1 MDCMKAALTGS
12 IRVSIALQ
20 EHEERQNRNLPY
32 AERIIADV
40 GTVEW
45 DIHTIS
51 ARDRNLIINSLASA
65 DLLKAFPT
73 D

>member
-12 IRVSIALQ
+12 ISVSIALQ
-20 EHEERQNRNLPY
+20 EHEERQNRY
-32 AERIIADV
+32 AKRIIADV

-51 ARDRNLIINSLASA
+51 ARDCNLIINSLARA